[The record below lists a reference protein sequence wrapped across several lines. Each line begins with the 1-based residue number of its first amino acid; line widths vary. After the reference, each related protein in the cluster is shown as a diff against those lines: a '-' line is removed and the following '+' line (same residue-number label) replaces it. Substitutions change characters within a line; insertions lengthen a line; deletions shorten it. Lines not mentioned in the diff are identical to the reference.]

1 MDMETALLVNLII
14 GAASFVS
21 SLTGFGYALVATPF
35 MVLLFPPQVAV
46 PVVLISW
53 IPLASL
59 LVREAYGRMQFR
71 RIGRWLVGAVMGVP
85 VGVYGLASIDEGIMR
100 GVIGGITLMAA
111 LVMWFRP
118 GPALQK
124 EGIGAGLV
132 GLLSGVMGG
141 ASGMSGPP
149 VILFGLKQ
157 GWNHLELRANL
168 IGYFVLLHML
178 TIVLLREFDVLGKE
192 TAFMGV
198 TALPGIFVGYLLGIR
213 LKDRVSQ
220 NHFRILA
227 FALVCL
233 GGLLVLIRH

>member
-1 MDMETALLVNLII
+1 MDVETALLVNLII

-46 PVVLISW
+46 PAVLISW
-53 IPLASL
+53 IPLALL
-59 LVREAYGRMQFR
+59 LVREAYERMQFR
-71 RIGRWLVGAVMGVP
+71 RIGRWFVGAVVGVP
-85 VGVYGLASIDEGIMR
+85 IGVYGLASIDEGIMR
-100 GVIGGITLMAA
+100 GVIGGITLTAA
-111 LVMWFRP
+111 LAMWLRP
-118 GPALQK
+118 GHPLQK

-132 GLLSGVMGG
+132 GLVSGVMGG

-168 IGYFVLLHML
+168 IGYFVIQHVL
-178 TIVLLREFDVLGKE
+178 TIVLLREFDILEKE
-192 TAFMGV
+192 TAFLGV
-198 TALPGIFVGYLLGIR
+198 TALPGIIVGYLVGIR

-220 NHFRILA
+220 KHFRILA

-233 GGLLVLIRH
+233 GGVLALTTH